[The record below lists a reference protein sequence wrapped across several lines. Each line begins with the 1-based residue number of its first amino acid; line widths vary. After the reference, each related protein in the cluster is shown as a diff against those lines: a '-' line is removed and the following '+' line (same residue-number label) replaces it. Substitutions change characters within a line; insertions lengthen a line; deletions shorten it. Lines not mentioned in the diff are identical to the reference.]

1 MITFNDFFHDKPVE
15 VDPHS
20 GEPLEEGGR
29 VYTIQDRIK
38 LGRRMKKLKNRIQK
52 AKARKMKRKASQAVL
67 DKRAQ
72 KSARNVFKKRF
83 GQGKAYK
90 DLSAG
95 QKQIVDKKVNVK
107 KPAIGRLKKRLVKVK
122 RKLDIG
128 RKR

>member
-52 AKARKMKRKASQAVL
+52 ARARKLKRKASQGVIG
-67 DKRAQ
+67 KRAQ
-72 KSARNVFKKRF
+72 RSQSSCNSKRIF
-83 GQGKAYK
+83 
-90 DLSAG
+90 
-95 QKQIVDKKVNVK
+95 
-107 KPAIGRLKKRLVKVK
+107 
-122 RKLDIG
+122 
-128 RKR
+128 

>member
-1 MITFNDFFHDKPVE
+1 MITFNDFFYNKPVE
-15 VDPHS
+15 VDPYS
-20 GEPLEEGGR
+20 GEPLEEGSR

-38 LGRRMKKLKNRIQK
+38 LGRRMKKLKNRLK
-52 AKARKMKRKASQAVL
+52 KARTRKLKRKASQAVIG
-67 DKRAQ
+67 KRAQ
-72 KSARNVFKKRF
+72 KSARGVFKKRF

-95 QKQIVDKKVNVK
+95 QKQIVDVKVAKK

>member
-1 MITFNDFFHDKPVE
+1 MITFNDFYHDKPVE

-67 DKRAQ
+67 GKRAQ
-72 KSARNVFKKRF
+72 KSRYAQLLTLETQEYVC
-83 GQGKAYK
+83 
-90 DLSAG
+90 
-95 QKQIVDKKVNVK
+95 
-107 KPAIGRLKKRLVKVK
+107 RL
-122 RKLDIG
+122 I
-128 RKR
+128 